1 MPSTEHNF
9 DSYRSPVLA
18 RRGMV
23 ASSQPLASQAGLSIL
38 MQGGNAADAA
48 VATAAALNVTEPGS
62 TGLGG
67 DCFAFFYEAHSQR
80 VTALN
85 GSGRA
90 PQELTIDLIQKQ
102 GLASSEHSLSE
113 PFHAHAVTVPGAF
126 AGWCDFLDRHGSM
139 PLANLLAP
147 AIRLAED
154 GFPVAPLTAHGWA
167 LGVEAQLKSALGG
180 QALMLNGRGPRAGE
194 IFRNPHLARTLRTL
208 AQGGQDAF

>member
-1 MPSTEHNF
+1 MTPTEHNF

-48 VATAAALNVTEPGS
+48 VATAGALSVTEPNS

-67 DCFAFFYEAHSQR
+67 DCFALFYEAKSGR

-90 PQELTIDLIQKQ
+90 PRALTIDLIQKQ
-102 GLASSEHSLSE
+102 HLAKNHGLKN
-113 PFHAHAVTVPGAF
+113 PFH
-126 AGWCDFLDRHGSM
+126 
-139 PLANLLAP
+139 
-147 AIRLAED
+147 
-154 GFPVAPLTAHGWA
+154 
-167 LGVEAQLKSALGG
+167 
-180 QALMLNGRGPRAGE
+180 
-194 IFRNPHLARTLRTL
+194 
-208 AQGGQDAF
+208 